1 MICFG
6 PWQLVLLFVLVYW
19 LWSYTEKHRDR

>member
-6 PWQLVLLFVLVYW
+6 PWQLVLLSVLVYW